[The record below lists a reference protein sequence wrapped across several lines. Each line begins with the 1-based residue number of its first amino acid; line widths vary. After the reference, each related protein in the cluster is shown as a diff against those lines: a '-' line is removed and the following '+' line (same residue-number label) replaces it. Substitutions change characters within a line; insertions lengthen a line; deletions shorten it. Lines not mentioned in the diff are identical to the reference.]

1 MKYPELT
8 LPQAPLKITE
18 ADSQVYVFDVLR
30 KKNIVLTPE
39 EWVRQHLIYF
49 IHQHLKVPFSLMGIE
64 RGLTVNKLAKR
75 TDLIIYKPDGSL
87 WMLVE
92 CKAPQVVLNE
102 QVMKQIANYNKIL
115 QSKYLFITNGMNHF
129 IFQKD
134 DEKMYQPIQNLP
146 DWSE

>member
-1 MKYPELT
+1 
-8 LPQAPLKITE
+8 
-18 ADSQVYVFDVLR
+18 
-30 KKNIVLTPE
+30 
-39 EWVRQHLIYF
+39 
-49 IHQHLKVPFSLMGIE
+49 
-64 RGLTVNKLAKR
+64 
-75 TDLIIYKPDGSL
+75 
-87 WMLVE
+87 MLVE